1 MESSV
6 VVDKNPH
13 WVIMVRKIFS
23 GVACAIAFFMVLC
36 LILLV
41 FSQALRLES
50 PFAVLIF
57 DGLRYGA
64 VGLFAAAV
72 ARFFLDIMY
81 GIFGLLQAKVASP
94 LRWFAFSLLSL
105 IPLALIFAFM
115 RLAEGFRA

>member
-1 MESSV
+1 
-6 VVDKNPH
+6 
-13 WVIMVRKIFS
+13 MVRNVFT
-23 GVACAIAFFMVLC
+23 GLAAAIGILMLLC

-41 FSQALRLES
+41 FAQTLQLES
-50 PFAVLIF
+50 PFSALIF
-57 DGLRYGA
+57 DGLHFGA
-64 VGLFAAAV
+64 VGLFTAAA

-94 LRWFAFSLLSL
+94 LRWFVFSLLSL